1 TDKLYWFTTGLG
13 VDYISFTSII
23 RASRPAP
30 SFQDLVAQ
38 AESHEAQ
45 CEVNSNSASWYA
57 DSGAT
62 DHMAKSS
69 GSGNEAGLG
78 SRSM

>member
-1 TDKLYWFTTGLG
+1 
-13 VDYISFTSII
+13 
-23 RASRPAP
+23 
-30 SFQDLVAQ
+30 
-38 AESHEAQ
+38 AQ
-45 CEVNSNSASWYA
+45 CEVNPNSASWYA